1 MKRHDWI
8 RLVGWQQR
16 QRQQRKKAKKIKVSD
31 VIVFYGTKSGET
43 NGSGRNNEPN
53 SYYTWNVFEENYTKL
68 NNNEKKSDL
77 TRLEFGRFCENNTHT
92 HTHSQ
97 RDRNRNSELLLY
109 HSMSVRIALLFHHDQ
124 TDEICRRETQY
135 KR

>member
-92 HTHSQ
+92 HTLTTRQESQ
-97 RDRNRNSELLLY
+97 FRIIIVPFHERTHCPFVSPWPDRWD
-109 HSMSVRIALLFHHDQ
+109 M
-124 TDEICRRETQY
+124 
-135 KR
+135 